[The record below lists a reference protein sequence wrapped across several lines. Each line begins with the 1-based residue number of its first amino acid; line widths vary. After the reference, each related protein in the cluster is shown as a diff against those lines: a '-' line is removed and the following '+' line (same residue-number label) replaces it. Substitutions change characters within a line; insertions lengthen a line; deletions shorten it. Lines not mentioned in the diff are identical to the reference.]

1 MRVSNIPRDE
11 PPSEKLTQSC
21 CSRTVDEYRFRIAAW
36 CCGRRAC
43 RFDREVP
50 VTLVFTESK
59 LPAENVMHDLF
70 FPYFY
75 DDEEY
80 DMPRRDEESV
90 CWTFLRLYWLLTDW
104 QNIIR
109 EIERELEEA
118 VRIQMFV
125 VSLTS

>member
-1 MRVSNIPRDE
+1 MRVSRLLYNKTMTK
-11 PPSEKLTQSC
+11 KLTH
-21 CSRTVDEYRFRIAAW
+21 RVVDEYRFRVAAW

-50 VTLVFTESK
+50 VTLVFTQSNV
-59 LPAENVMHDLF
+59 PAENVMHDLF

-80 DMPRRDEESV
+80 DMPRRDEETV
-90 CWTFLRLYWLLTDW
+90 CWTFLRLYWLLSDW

-118 VRIQMFV
+118 VCVQMV
-125 VSLTS
+125 R

>member
-1 MRVSNIPRDE
+1 VGRQ
-11 PPSEKLTQSC
+11 QSTDIVLLHC
-21 CSRTVDEYRFRIAAW
+21 KVDEYRFRIAAW

-43 RFDREVP
+43 RFDPEVP
-50 VTLVFTESK
+50 VILVFTQPK
-59 LPAENVMHDLF
+59 LTAENVMHDLF

-75 DDEEY
+75 EDEEY

-109 EIERELEEA
+109 EVERELEEA
-118 VRIQMFV
+118 VCLQESV
-125 VSLTS
+125 ASLTS

>member
-1 MRVSNIPRDE
+1 MRVSNLARDE

-21 CSRTVDEYRFRIAAW
+21 CTVDEYRFRIAAW

-118 VRIQMFV
+118 VCVQTFV
-125 VSLTS
+125 VGLTS

>member
-1 MRVSNIPRDE
+1 
-11 PPSEKLTQSC
+11 LLFH
-21 CSRTVDEYRFRIAAW
+21 TVDDYRFRIAAW
-36 CCGRRAC
+36 CCGRGAC

-50 VTLVFTESK
+50 VTLVFTQSK
-59 LPAENVMHDLF
+59 LLAENVMHDLF

-75 DDEEY
+75 EDEEY

-90 CWTFLRLYWLLTDW
+90 CWTFLRLYWLLSDW

-118 VRIQMFV
+118 VCVRMSAV
-125 VSLTS
+125 KLTS